1 MIKRVLFTT
10 LITLSFYFS
19 FAQNRLKEPISYK
32 LKNEMNIIISENDF
46 SPQVYSSFTLDKKTI
61 KNNKDGI
68 VELLNVI
75 LNEGLEKNSNISF
88 KDSSGELATAKNDF
102 ENSLQSMAKI
112 ISTTTITES
121 TFNIAKAKLLVSL
134 EKQDHDY
141 DETVNAVSISALSL
155 NDLQEFYNQITPN
168 TTYLTVAGNIKSD
181 EAKTAVKNAFG
192 NWNKEI
198 RKPKSVLESK

>member
-1 MIKRVLFTT
+1 
-10 LITLSFYFS
+10 
-19 FAQNRLKEPISYK
+19 
-32 LKNEMNIIISENDF
+32 MNIIISENDF